1 MFAIWGIWIERNQ
14 ECKLLRF
21 MSVALIWDMVFIC
34 APISDIFRNWGAVLG
49 GGHVVSTYCYF
60 WWTACPF
67 LMFLSSYKKN
77 KILSL

>member
-34 APISDIFRNWGAVLG
+34 APISDICRNWGAVLG
-49 GGHVVSTYCYF
+49 GGHVGLLIVTF
-60 WWTACPF
+60 GGLLVHF
-67 LMFLSSYKKN
+67 
-77 KILSL
+77 